1 MHIGVI
7 ILDKIFQPRI
17 CHGDHE
23 PSEHSVNIGLYEYR
37 SEMNDFRGPVTSQ

>member
-1 MHIGVI
+1 MHVGVI

-23 PSEHSVNIGLYEYR
+23 PSEHSVNIGLYECR